1 MLDLELETLDTMD
14 QPSEEFWTGFAAGLG
29 LVAVSVGIVV
39 AVAT

>member
-29 LVAVSVGIVV
+29 LY
-39 AVAT
+39 

>member
-1 MLDLELETLDTMD
+1 MLDLELEALDTID

-29 LVAVSVGIVV
+29 LVAVSVGIAV